1 MAKKRRGFKTR
12 TIVRYAGRARGIGRR
27 ISRSGA
33 TSPIGAYIGGQI
45 LGRLEAS
52 GTLARLPNIV
62 GTDPVMNAGIV
73 GYAAQRFLKI
83 KNRWLHDATIAALAV
98 GGYRN
103 GVAGKLLGDTGGV
116 LG

>member
-1 MAKKRRGFKTR
+1 MAKRKHSKTR
-12 TIVRYAGRARGIGRR
+12 TIVRYAARTRAIGRR

-33 TSPIGAYIGGQI
+33 TSPLGAYIGGQI

-62 GTDPVMNAGIV
+62 GTDPVMNAGVV
-73 GYAAQRFLKI
+73 GYFIQRFGKI
-83 KNRWLHDATIAALAV
+83 RNRWVHDATIAALAV

>member
-1 MAKKRRGFKTR
+1 MAKKSKNR
-12 TIVRYAGRARGIGRR
+12 TVVRYRQPGLARRIGRR
-27 ISRSGA
+27 VSRSGA
-33 TSPIGAYIGGQI
+33 TSPLGAYIGGQI

-52 GTLARLPNIV
+52 GTLAKLPSIV
-62 GTDPVMNAGIV
+62 GTDPVMNAGVV
-73 GYAAQRFLKI
+73 GYAIQRFAKI
-83 KNRWLHDATIAALAV
+83 RNRWLHDATIAALAV

>member
-1 MAKKRRGFKTR
+1 
-12 TIVRYAGRARGIGRR
+12 
-27 ISRSGA
+27 
-33 TSPIGAYIGGQI
+33 
-45 LGRLEAS
+45 
-52 GTLARLPNIV
+52 
-62 GTDPVMNAGIV
+62 MNAGIV
-73 GYAAQRFLKI
+73 GYAIQRFAKV